1 MRFHL
6 ARALSPAKSGSMS
19 HPRLFLVVPDGLPGE
34 TLKACA
40 EAACK
45 AGDCASILV
54 PQTITAEG
62 VAGLQSLGLA
72 VIIKDCEPRQV
83 HHLKA
88 DGIHISRATPV
99 KNLRATFKNEVIG
112 VFAAT
117 SRHIAMEAAEAGAD
131 YIAFAHKSQ
140 TAESLADN
148 EPLLAWW
155 HDIFE
160 VPTVAFDPVMADDLA
175 TLLPQNPDFVRPSDD
190 IWKDAATARSIIA
203 EMTQKLK
210 T

>member
-1 MRFHL
+1 
-6 ARALSPAKSGSMS
+6 MS
-19 HPRLFLVVPDGLPGE
+19 HPRLFLVVPEALPGE
-34 TLKACA
+34 TLKACV
-40 EAACK
+40 EAAVK

-54 PQTITAEG
+54 PHSISAEG
-62 VAGLQSLGLA
+62 VAGLQSLNLA
-72 VIIKDCEPRQV
+72 VMIKDCEPRQV
-83 HHLKA
+83 HNLKA
-88 DGIHISRATPV
+88 DGIHISRAAPV
-99 KNLRATFKNEVIG
+99 KTLRTTFKNESIG

-131 YIAFAHKSQ
+131 YIAFAQKSQ
-140 TAESLADN
+140 SAESLADS

-160 VPTVAFDPVMADDLA
+160 VPTVAFDPVTADDLA

-190 IWKDAATARSIIA
+190 MWKDANSATSII
-203 EMTQKLK
+203 MDLTRKLK